1 MGRHCANCDAIS
13 SITCSIQR
21 KAAAAGKAQ
30 IDGHILNSIFM
41 QILQLPFTFPKS
53 QRVSVSYSGMCLPA
67 SVMSH
72 ICHLFQT
79 HPTPPTPQKKRIV
92 KIKPISWKWCWK
104 ARQNQYCWTTHI
116 TNRKCLFC
124 LSFQVPH
131 TPQQQQQ
138 QQQSNVEDCHRLT
151 EMFSLNFPFRN
162 IFCFLWSA
170 RWDQHPAA
178 AFHFHFF
185 TGA

>member
-41 QILQLPFTFPKS
+41 QILQLPFTSPKS
-53 QRVSVSYSGMCLPA
+53 LCELFGNVLASECYVTYLPFVSNPPHLP
-67 SVMSH
+67 
-72 ICHLFQT
+72 
-79 HPTPPTPQKKRIV
+79 PKKRIV
-92 KIKPISWKWCWK
+92 KIKPISWEWCWK